1 MAFDFK
7 NFDWRSLQKYM
18 DPKSSGDLNAFL
30 EKLPH
35 NAGQSV
41 LIAAGIA
48 WAMAGT
54 LGLYTSIQ
62 VKQLTELRA
71 ELKEAEALTPIVPKI
86 SDVPIA
92 TPEVEAFIKK
102 VKDSYAGLSFQVSG
116 SSIVITSGQTS
127 NFAKFR
133 EAIGHM
139 QNGGSGWRVTLDKM
153 CVGRECGDQST
164 LAVSLKVNKVSVENP
179 APAAPVKSKHY
190 R

>member
-1 MAFDFK
+1 MAVDLKSFDVSMLK
-7 NFDWRSLQKYM
+7 KLM

-35 NAGQSV
+35 NAGQTV

-48 WAMAGT
+48 WAMAGA
-54 LGLYTSIQ
+54 LGLYGSIQ
-62 VKQLTELRA
+62 ARQLTELRA

-92 TPEVEAFIKK
+92 AAEVEAFIKK
-102 VKDSYAGLSFQVSG
+102 AEPNYPGLKFQVTG
-116 SSIVITSGQTS
+116 STIVITSSQTS
-127 NFAKFR
+127 SFAKFR

-139 QNGGSGWRVTLDKM
+139 QNGGSGWRVSLDKM
-153 CVGRECGDQST
+153 CVGRECGNTDK

-179 APAAPVKSKHY
+179 SPAAGGAK
-190 R
+190 